1 MKQGRTLEE
10 LGKELLRQ
18 RDARKDLIANTSQ
31 LEMHSES
38 QFSTLS
44 IPINGKAE
52 EYEVGYIAQRQIASR
67 LQIPFAYYE
76 RMRKEIPELLDR
88 NVNDWFKHSPEQ
100 RMIRIL
106 DGNVRAFLS
115 NRYRRLD
122 NLELC
127 AAVIP
132 VIREMPGAVI
142 ESCEVT
148 DSNLY
153 LKVVNRKLK
162 AEVDVGD
169 VVEAGFVIS
178 NSEVGLGSL
187 KVEPLIYRLVC
198 RNGLICKDHAQKRYH
213 VGRQVEGGDDA
224 YAYELYSD
232 ETLKQDDK
240 AFFMKVQDTVRCA
253 VDEAKFNLIVSR
265 MRDAKKIPLEHDPV
279 KSVEVLADRFSLTQN
294 ERGDV
299 LRQLFMGGDL
309 TRYGLLNAVTAA
321 SKLADYDRATEL
333 ERIGGEILALPV
345 QDRSKTVIRIPTEK
359 EKRIHDLALET
370 AHHYTRA

>member
-224 YAYELYSD
+224 YELYSD

-345 QDRSKTVIRIPTEK
+345 QNRSKTVIRIPTEK

>member
-224 YAYELYSD
+224 YELYSD

-253 VDEAKFNLIVSR
+253 VDEAKFNLVVSR

>member
-224 YAYELYSD
+224 YELYSD

-321 SKLADYDRATEL
+321 SKLADYDGATEL

>member
-224 YAYELYSD
+224 YELYSD

>member
-67 LQIPFAYYE
+67 LQIPFAYHE

-213 VGRQVEGGDDA
+213 VGRQVEGGDD
-224 YAYELYSD
+224 AYELYSD

>member
-18 RDARKDLIANTSQ
+18 RDARKDFITNTSQ
-31 LEMHSES
+31 LAMHSGS

-88 NVNDWFKHSPEQ
+88 NVNDWFKHFPEQ

-162 AEVDVGD
+162 AEVDVGG

-213 VGRQVEGGDDA
+213 VGRQVEGGDD
-224 YAYELYSD
+224 AYELYSD

-370 AHHYTRA
+370 AHHYTKA

>member
-224 YAYELYSD
+224 YELYSD

-345 QDRSKTVIRIPTEK
+345 QDRSKTVIQIPTEK

>member
-224 YAYELYSD
+224 YELYSD

-345 QDRSKTVIRIPTEK
+345 HDRSKTVIRIPTEK